1 MATMKARAVMLMM
14 IIVVAGA
21 ASCTLPPAGLAQQRG
36 QQTFD
41 RVCATCHGADARG
54 NGPVAEMFAVPV
66 PDLTRIAARRG
77 GALPKDEI
85 FRIIDGQSDMAAHG
99 TRRMPVW
106 GYEFFG
112 AQPDDRKA
120 HHEAV
125 RKIEDLVEYLG
136 SIQQAD

>member
-1 MATMKARAVMLMM
+1 MTVQAAIL
-14 IIVVAGA
+14 IVLVAMTSVD
-21 ASCTLPPAGLAQQRG
+21 SCTLPPAGVAQQRG
-36 QQTFD
+36 RQTFE

-77 GALPKDEI
+77 GAFPKDEI
-85 FRIIDGQSDMAAHG
+85 FRIIDGQTDMAAHG

-106 GYEFFG
+106 GYEFSG
-112 AQPDDRKA
+112 ARPDNRKA
-120 HHEAV
+120 HDEAV